1 MASKPEEQEIPK
13 RQRRKRGNDGS
24 SECSSEDFEMVHK
37 EVFQCSSEDFE
48 IIHKEDYRY
57 DSSSGEDMYDE
68 GYDVCNYIVI
78 YLRTLEQLH
87 RRL

>member
-13 RQRRKRGNDGS
+13 RKRGNDGS
-24 SECSSEDFEMVHK
+24 SSGSSSEDFEIVHK